1 MAATMMH
8 RAIPSVFFLHLFS
21 LIFLLLGSGVAFAQ
35 DPSVKAPSVQDPAV
49 QDPPV
54 TFNERITVG
63 SRAAGAEAEK
73 AVPVDVIT
81 QQQIAAS
88 GYTETAQVIQAIAP
102 SFNFPRPTLRDG
114 TDTVRP
120 ATLRGL
126 GPDQVLVLVNGKR
139 RHQSALVHL
148 NGSIGRGSTGVDL
161 NAIPLSAI
169 DRIEV
174 LRDGAAAQYGS
185 DAIAGVINLVL
196 KGGVSR
202 PSVSTKF
209 GLSTGS
215 FIGNRCAANGTNC
228 VEGDEIDFS
237 DGELFD
243 IGGSWGFEAGRG
255 SLMIAAEYR
264 HHNRTNRASFDPR
277 DQVVAGDAGNNAVSM
292 PNHRWGDPDARDVMT
307 FVNASL
313 PLNQQETRFLYAFG
327 SLSRRE
333 ANSAGFY
340 RRSLDSRNW
349 PQIYPLGFLPVIKPE
364 VIDASATAGVR
375 GQVARWTYDISGT
388 YGRNSFAF
396 TIGDTL
402 NVSLGPTLPPNKTE
416 FDAGSLGLN
425 QFVANVDVRRPFRVG
440 ALAGPL
446 NVAFGAEVRRDAY
459 RLKAGEPD
467 SYGDGGVA
475 DQFGDP
481 AAIGSQVFPGF
492 RPSNEVDESRNS
504 VAGYIDVEGDVINW
518 LRLGGAGRVER
529 YSDFGSTVDGKLT
542 VRVQPDRRFVIR
554 GAVSS
559 GFRAPSLGQSFFS
572 STATNFLNLGN
583 GVVPVES
590 LTLPVASA
598 PAQVLGAVPLK
609 PEQSFNL
616 SGGVVIAPIESFDI
630 TIDAYRI
637 AIDDRIVLSGNF
649 TAPRIAELLA
659 PFGANS
665 ARFFTNAID
674 TRTKGVDVT
683 VNYRVKLDTA
693 GDVAL
698 RAGYNNTR
706 TRVVGTV
713 ATPPQL
719 AGFEAVLFDRIERR
733 RFECGQPK
741 DSVRL
746 GGDWR
751 LSKFGLNV
759 NVARYGDVCSFETRV
774 PADDQVYEAKWS
786 TDLEGSY
793 RLAGYTLAIGVQNAF
808 NVFPDR
814 NTTVNSFNGIQTFPG
829 HSPFGMNGRTLYGR
843 IAYSF

>member
-1 MAATMMH
+1 MGMMH
-8 RAIPSVFFLHLFS
+8 DSSISTRSSRHGDRTFWLFVVLLI
-21 LIFLLLGSGVAFAQ
+21 LIFLFFGIGVTFAQ
-35 DPSVKAPSVQDPAV
+35 T
-49 QDPPV
+49 V
-54 TFNERITVG
+54 TATEHITVG

-81 QQQIAAS
+81 QKQIAAS
-88 GYTETAQVIQAIAP
+88 GYAETAQVIQAIAP

-126 GPDQVLVLVNGKR
+126 GPDQVLVLINGKR

-161 NAIPLSAI
+161 NAIPVSAI

-185 DAIAGVINLVL
+185 DAIAGVINIVL
-196 KGGVSR
+196 KGGASR

-215 FIGNRCAANGTNC
+215 FVGNRCGANGQNC
-228 VEGDEIDFS
+228 VEGDEIGFS

-243 IGGSWGFEAGRG
+243 LGGSWGVKAGRG
-255 SLMIAAEYR
+255 SVMIAAEYR

-292 PNHRWGDPDARDVMT
+292 PNHRWGDPDSRDVMT
-307 FVNASL
+307 FINASL
-313 PLNQQETRFLYAFG
+313 PLDQQETRFLYAFG
-327 SLSRRE
+327 SVSRRE

-340 RRSLDSRNW
+340 RRSLDNRNW

-396 TIGDTL
+396 AIGDTL
-402 NVSLGPTLPPNKTE
+402 NVSLGPTAPPNKSE
-416 FDAGSLGLN
+416 FDAGSLGLT

-446 NVAFGAEVRRDAY
+446 NVAFGMEVRREAFD
-459 RLKAGEPD
+459 LNAGEPD
-467 SYGDGGVA
+467 SFGDGGIPN
-475 DQFGDP
+475 QFGGRS
-481 AAIGSQVFPGF
+481 AIGAQVFPGF
-492 RPSNEVDESRNS
+492 RPSNEVDASRNS
-504 VAGYIDVEGDVINW
+504 VAGYIDVEGDVITW

-559 GFRAPSLGQSFFS
+559 GFRAPSLAQSFFS

-583 GVVPVES
+583 GLVPVES
-590 LTLPVASA
+590 LTLPVASE

-616 SGGVVIAPIESFDI
+616 SGGVVIAPLDTFDI

-637 AIDDRIVLSGNF
+637 AIDDRVVLSGNF

-683 VNYRVKLDTA
+683 VNYRLKLDTA
-693 GDVAL
+693 GDVTL

-706 TRVVGTV
+706 TKVVGTV

-733 RFECGQPK
+733 RLECGQPK
-741 DSVRL
+741 DGARV
-746 GGDWR
+746 GGDWI
-751 LSKFGLNV
+751 LNKIGV
-759 NVARYGDVCSFETRV
+759 NVTVARYGDVCSFETLA
-774 PADDQVYEAKWS
+774 PADDQVFEAKWL
-786 TDLEGSY
+786 TDLEASY
-793 RLAGYTLAIGVQNAF
+793 RLARYTLAIGAQNVF

-829 HSPFGMNGRTLYGR
+829 QSPFGMNGRTLYGR

>member
-1 MAATMMH
+1 MMNG
-8 RAIPSVFFLHLFS
+8 PTTSVRSDRTFWMLIVALLFL
-21 LIFLLLGSGVAFAQ
+21 FLVFGTVVAFAQ
-35 DPSVKAPSVQDPAV
+35 
-49 QDPPV
+49 PV
-54 TFNERITVG
+54 TATEHITVG

-88 GYTETAQVIQAIAP
+88 GYAETTQVIQAIAP
-102 SFNFPRPTLRDG
+102 SFNYPRPSIRDG

-126 GPDQVLVLVNGKR
+126 GPDQVLVLINGKR

-148 NGSIGRGSTGVDL
+148 NGTIGRGSTGVDL
-161 NAIPLSAI
+161 NAIPVAAI

-185 DAIAGVINLVL
+185 DAIAGVINIVL
-196 KGGVSR
+196 KGGASR
-202 PSVSTKF
+202 TNVSTKF

-215 FIGNRCAANGTNC
+215 FIGNRCASTGSTGTNC
-228 VEGDEIDFS
+228 VEGDDIDFS

-243 IGGSWGFEAGRG
+243 IGGSWGLEVGRG
-255 SLMIAAEYR
+255 SVMIAAEYR

-277 DQVVAGDAGNNAVSM
+277 DQVVAGDAFNNAVSM
-292 PNHRWGDPDARDVMT
+292 PNHRWGDPDSRDLMT

-313 PLNQQETRFLYAFG
+313 PLNQPETRFLYAFG
-327 SLSRRE
+327 SVSRRE

-340 RRSLDSRNW
+340 RRALDNRNW

-364 VIDASATAGVR
+364 VIDVSATAGVR
-375 GQVARWTYDISGT
+375 GLAAKWAYDISGT
-388 YGRNSFAF
+388 YGRNTFDF
-396 TIGDTL
+396 TIGDSL
-402 NVSLGPTLPPNKTE
+402 NVSLGPTMPPNKPE

-425 QFVANVDVRRPFRVG
+425 QFVANVDIRRPFRLG

-446 NVAFGAEVRRDAY
+446 NIAFGAEFRRDGFDQN
-459 RLKAGEPD
+459 AGEPD
-467 SYGDGGVA
+467 SYGDGGSPN
-475 DQFGDP
+475 QFGGP
-481 AAIGSQVFPGF
+481 PAIGAQVFPGF
-492 RPSNEVDESRNS
+492 RPSNEVDASRNS
-504 VAGYIDVEGDVINW
+504 VAGYIDVEGDVLDW

-542 VRVQPDRRFVIR
+542 VRVQPDRRFVVR

-559 GFRAPSLGQSFFS
+559 GFRAPSLAQSFFS
-572 STATNFLNLGN
+572 STATNFLNLG
-583 GVVPVES
+583 GGLVPVES
-590 LTLPVASA
+590 LTLPVDSA
-598 PAQVLGAVPLK
+598 PAQVLGAVALK
-609 PEQSFNL
+609 PEQSFNV
-616 SGGVVIAPIESFDI
+616 SGGVVIAPVESFDI
-630 TIDAYRI
+630 TIDGYHI

-659 PFGANS
+659 PFRANS

-683 VNYRVKLDTA
+683 VNYRIKLDTK

-698 RAGYNNTR
+698 RAGYNNTH
-706 TRVVGTV
+706 TKIVGTV

-733 RFECGQPK
+733 RLECGQPK
-741 DSVRL
+741 DSARL

-751 LSKFGLNV
+751 LNKVGVNV
-759 NVARYGDVCSFETRV
+759 IVARYGDVCSVETLV
-774 PADDQVYEAKWS
+774 PADDQVYEAKWL
-786 TDLEGSY
+786 TDLEASY
-793 RLAGYTLAIGVQNAF
+793 RLAGYTLAIGAQNVF